1 MPPRFNI
8 YDQKIDFS
16 SIKKFCKENGRSA
29 HYSKNDIFVQQGCVG
44 KYLGVVES
52 GYFKYVTITSSG
64 TEAVVGFAFE
74 GEIVADYY
82 NSFNGIPSDVSII
95 AGTDTTVSQIRTTE
109 ARNIFNESF
118 EGNLSTLNGT
128 LFSEI
133 YSRYL
138 ELYRK
143 EPTERYIDLITLYPQ
158 ILDVVSLRDIA
169 SYLLITPVYLS
180 RIRKNLA
187 KKGSNRNSG
196 A

>member
-29 HYSKNDIFVQQGCVG
+29 HYSKNDVFVQQGCVG

-82 NSFNGIPSDVSII
+82 NSFNGIPSEVSII

-187 KKGSNRNSG
+187 KKSG
-196 A
+196 E

>member
-29 HYSKNDIFVQQGCVG
+29 HYSKNDVFVQQGCVG

-82 NSFNGIPSDVSII
+82 NSFNGIPSEVSII

-169 SYLLITPVYLS
+169 SYLLITSVYLS

-187 KKGSNRNSG
+187 KKSDE
-196 A
+196 